1 MQFFNTKEEVIDI
14 QLTPYGKHL
23 LSKGLWRPVY
33 YEFYDDDIIYDN
45 EYTGVEEKQQQI
57 IERIKNTKRVKTQY
71 TFKTPATGSFL
82 SKESSIEKRI
92 NLYTNFL
99 PLGNSSLIENNYP
112 ALKVRLLSGEIA
124 SSYSALNEVG
134 VPNNINTLDL
144 KDSVYTITDNNIE
157 NVEDISNIQTI
168 YEDGTFI
175 EIKEEEIFIEL
186 IEFGVD
192 TKIENFDIS
201 IVELDEQGNEI
212 RKIYFID
219 EQNQTNVVN
228 NILFDNDEYEKY
240 NEMVL
245 QQKFET
251 KEYVN
256 HFLEINTDKNI
267 DQNVIC
273 KYLSK
278 EEILRLKIV
287 EGYDIDCVE
296 DESITT
302 ILSTNPTSL
311 VTEEEA

>member
-201 IVELDEQGNEI
+201 IMELDEQGNEI

-219 EQNQTNVVN
+219 EQSQTNVVN